1 MIFIEGVP
9 HLGAGSGEDVTRA
22 GQDLTCKRS
31 LYGKVC
37 DDNAVALVL
46 APGVKQL
53 PGEATLQH
61 GRRGQHHAG
70 AHIIQA
76 ALALQLR
83 DIFKVEW
90 IGALRHSNCVK
101 ASRQFAWISS
111 FPIARITLA
120 STYAVHGMAAMSAAL
135 SGRPCWR

>member
-1 MIFIEGVP
+1 MNIKADDPLPDLHEKALRGSISYSGEGENIIIVEGVP

-37 DDNAVALVL
+37 DDDAVALVL

-70 AHIIQA
+70 AHSIQA
-76 ALALQLR
+76 ALGLQLR
-83 DIFKVEW
+83 DIFEVEW
-90 IGALRHSNCVK
+90 IGALRHSNCV
-101 ASRQFAWISS
+101 
-111 FPIARITLA
+111 
-120 STYAVHGMAAMSAAL
+120 
-135 SGRPCWR
+135 